1 MRIPP
6 ELLRRVSPE
15 LPNILRAVFWE
26 NQYATKAIQTTLRN
40 RKEWGD
46 KEKAVFS
53 ECVYDIIRNWRL
65 LWYLLERK
73 PSINDLDHLVQ
84 IYFLFKGLKNQD
96 TSALK
101 RRLVSIKQVRAI
113 AQSLPDWLDER
124 GEQELKERWY
134 PVIKALNTP
143 ADIDLRVNTLRITK
157 KELITILR
165 KEGIIVKPLQGHPDA
180 LRLMEKRNV
189 FALPSFSEGLFEVQ
203 DAASQ
208 LVSHLLDP
216 QEGMRVIDACA
227 GEGGKTLHLAT
238 LMRNKGKVIALD
250 TQEWRLAELR
260 KRAAKAG
267 IDTIEARCI
276 SSSKVYKR
284 LEGTADR
291 LLLDAPCSGL
301 GTLRRNPDIKWK
313 LTNDDLERLI
323 TLQQDLLGRYSS
335 LTKPGGRMVYSV
347 CSILPS
353 ECETQIARFLQIHAS
368 SFRLIS
374 EQRCWPDTDDTDGF
388 YMALMERTS
397 QGKNK

>member
-1 MRIPP
+1 MRIPS

-15 LPNILRAVFWE
+15 LPKTLRAVFWE
-26 NQYATKAIQTTLRN
+26 NTNASKAIQSTLRG
-40 RKEWGD
+40 REDWGD

-53 ECVYDIIRNWRL
+53 ELAYDIIRHWRL
-65 LWYLLERK
+65 LWYLLEK
-73 PSINDLDHLVQ
+73 KSSSNEQDLQKLTQ
-84 IYFLFKGLKNQD
+84 IYLLFKGLKNQD

-101 RRLVSIKQVRAI
+101 RRLESIKHLRVF

-124 GEQELKERWY
+124 GEQELKERWG

-143 ADIDLRVNTLRITK
+143 ADIDIRVNTLRTNK

-165 KEGIIVKPLQGHPDA
+165 KEGVIAKPLEGYPDA
-180 LRLMEKRNV
+180 LRLTEKSNV
-189 FALPSFSEGLFEVQ
+189 FSLPSFSEGLFEVQ

-208 LVSHLLDP
+208 LVCNILDP
-216 QEGMRVIDACA
+216 QEGTRVVDACA

-238 LMRNKGKVIALD
+238 LMKNKGKVIAFD
-250 TQEWRLAELR
+250 TQEWRLKELR
-260 KRAAKAG
+260 KRTVKAG
-267 IDTIEARCI
+267 IDTIETRCI
-276 SSSKVYKR
+276 SSSKIYKR

-313 LTNDDLERLI
+313 LTSDDLDRLI
-323 TLQQDLLGRYSS
+323 TLQQDLLERYAP

-353 ECETQIARFLQIHAS
+353 ECEAQIARFLRTHS
-368 SFRLIS
+368 NTFRLIS
-374 EQRCWPDTDDTDGF
+374 EQRCSPDTDGTDGF
-388 YMALMERTS
+388 YMALLERVP
-397 QGKNK
+397 